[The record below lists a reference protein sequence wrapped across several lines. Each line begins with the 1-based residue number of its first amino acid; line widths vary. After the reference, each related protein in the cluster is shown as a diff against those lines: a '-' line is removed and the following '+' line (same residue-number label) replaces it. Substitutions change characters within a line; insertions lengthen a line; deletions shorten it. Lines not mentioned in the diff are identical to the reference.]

1 MEDSLS
7 LVWSFLVSSGFVLPE
22 KPVMMVCVW
31 MTSEASQ
38 HCCVQPTH
46 RPATMSETT

>member
-1 MEDSLS
+1 MEESLS
-7 LVWSFLVSSGFVLPE
+7 LVWSGLVLSGLLLSE

-38 HCCVQPTH
+38 HCCVRPTH
-46 RPATMSETT
+46 RPATVSETI